1 MHADQTE
8 NFSLAYFGN
17 EAEKSYYN
25 EYLVCGQANPK
36 PSPLDTLNYKAF
48 EMKNNRCCREV
59 GSDLTTYTSYIPL
72 NLKPNYAANND
83 TSTTNDE
90 YLTNSYGLKM
100 DQAAGIAP
108 NDKYRYSRLATV
120 EDLGTAS
127 RPFLNASQDRT
138 ASTLAAINPLNT
150 TGNVMTPYQWKTLGE
165 ANSEGCCGGGWIRKF
180 SDGGNDWTRRDRVY
194 MDVKNFACINSRTP
208 LLTHPEDFATQY
220 DNVADVIAL
229 VNKDYGDYCQS
240 ALGRTSGCGQFSISN
255 SALDTD
261 PASDPAQFTSNNIK
275 TKGMTFL
282 TANAN
287 DFYFTPRSAD
297 SNTAVIMDFADTAGR
312 RNIKIKIPSY
322 YPRTA
327 FDYHYASI
335 NTNCGGAWP
344 RAQGCG
350 AGPYGAA
357 NASVVELY
365 DTATDLRINFPFF
378 NYWCTIPVGELA
390 ALQALSNPTAT
401 NTGAYCAAG
410 QDCCHSFDSATRIL
424 TVIPRN
430 NGDASL
436 TGKKVGVRITNG
448 YPAGG
453 AGLSAA
459 EPRTTPGTSTYYLKR
474 LGLLELSG
482 VPQITFKPITCND
495 NSNRLVP
502 GIFKKTGVTDM
513 KVNPDFIDNAYS
525 YSAADPSTLL
535 TSRYTNVHGID
546 HEAVF
551 AENDF
556 KCCTPL
562 GSKTTTKSKCCSSFG
577 NVAADGVTYTC
588 ALPAGTDLMVYF
600 NRFVSN
606 EGRGSTQPGGGLV
619 DADFNQLTGEP
630 IISTTV
636 TQKITALGSAYCS
649 SLTTR
654 QGGAFGSYDLEP
666 DGNNTN
672 QNEKIFG
679 ILDSSKDEGIATS
692 ANPGYTA
699 FMSGFRWNHHL
710 YCDD

>member
-36 PSPLDTLNYKAF
+36 PSPLDSLNYKAF

-72 NLKPNYAANND
+72 NLKPNYATNDD

-100 DQAAGIAP
+100 YQAAGIAP

-127 RPFLNASQDRT
+127 RPALNASQDRT

-240 ALGRTSGCGQFSISN
+240 SAGLTSACAQFSIST
-255 SALDTD
+255 SALDTAPVV
-261 PASDPAQFTSNNIK
+261 PATQFTSNHLK
-275 TKGMTFL
+275 TNGMIFSST
-282 TANAN
+282 TYD
-287 DFYFTPRSAD
+287 DFYFYPRSAD
-297 SNTAVIMDFADTAGR
+297 SSTAVIMDFTNASGR
-312 RNIKIKIPSY
+312 RNISIKLPSY
-322 YPRTA
+322 LPRTA
-327 FDYHYASI
+327 FDYHYAAKLLFGTS
-335 NTNCGGAWP
+335 
-344 RAQGCG
+344 AQRRDGSG
-350 AGPYGAA
+350 AGYGGLYS
-357 NASVVELY
+357 SVVELY
-365 DTATDLRINFPFF
+365 DVTDVSVGGSIA
-378 NYWCTIPVGELA
+378 WCTIPTLGQLT
-390 ALQALSNPTAT
+390 ALQALSSPTMSNVTFAYC
-401 NTGAYCAAG
+401 NTGEG
-410 QDCCHSFDSATRIL
+410 CCHSYDPATRIL
-424 TVIPRN
+424 NVIPSDPLN
-430 NGDASL
+430 PMW
-436 TGKKVGVRITNG
+436 TGKKVGVKISNG

-453 AGLSAA
+453 AGLSSILPRG
-459 EPRTTPGTSTYYLKR
+459 PRTLPGTSTYYLKR

-482 VPQITFKPITCND
+482 IPQITYKPLACND

-513 KVNPDFIDNAYS
+513 KVNPDFIDDAYS
-525 YSAADPSTLL
+525 YSATDPTTSL
-535 TSRYTNVHGID
+535 TSRYTNVHGLD

-551 AENDF
+551 SENDF

-606 EGRGSTQPGGGLV
+606 EGRGSTQPGGGLL

-636 TQKITALGSAYCS
+636 TQKISSLGSAYCS
-649 SLTTR
+649 ALKVR

-672 QNEKIFG
+672 QNEKLYG

-699 FMSGFRWNHHL
+699 FMAGFRWNHHL